1 MNILIVKLSAIGD
14 VIHTLPALNALRAHY
29 PFARITWLVE
39 EAASDLVI
47 GHRALDRVLV
57 SRRKTWIRGLFSG
70 DAVLHFKAAAFFL
83 KNLRDTRYDMI
94 LDFHGLLKSSL
105 LIFLA
110 RGKRKIGFGKG
121 MAHMEY
127 SHLFLNER
135 IPAVSM
141 EYHALK
147 RQLIF
152 LEGLGIRC
160 SRIVYDVPI
169 RMQDRKEAGQL
180 LASCGIQPDAVY
192 VAINPG
198 AKWVTKLWEPGK
210 FARVADDLIR
220 RHSVRIIFTGS
231 REDSAM
237 VGAIRGRMKEPAAG
251 VTGKTTL
258 NVLSA
263 IYENAACVLS
273 TDTGPMHLAA
283 AVGTPVVA
291 LFGPTAPSRTG
302 PFGKRHRVL
311 RTKMACSPCFK
322 RECLLKRHGAN
333 VTALCME
340 QISVQDVI
348 EAVEGR
354 MDEMGKG

>member
-1 MNILIVKLSAIGD
+1 
-14 VIHTLPALNALRAHY
+14 
-29 PFARITWLVE
+29 
-39 EAASDLVI
+39 
-47 GHRALDRVLV
+47 
-57 SRRKTWIRGLFSG
+57 
-70 DAVLHFKAAAFFL
+70 
-83 KNLRDTRYDMI
+83 
-94 LDFHGLLKSSL
+94 
-105 LIFLA
+105 
-110 RGKRKIGFGKG
+110 